1 MAAPFVDTAK
11 ITVRSGNGGNG
22 VVSFHREKY
31 VAAGGPDG
39 GDGGRGGNVV
49 VTVDDHMSTLM
60 DFRYKRKYT
69 AANGTDG
76 GGKRCTGRKSW
87 PSPAPSAAPSMMPGM
102 SAMTKETPSSTYI
115 TPRLGKRVV
124 K

>member
-11 ITVRSGNGGNG
+11 ITVRSGSGGNG

-49 VTVDDHMSTLM
+49 EIGRGRVGD
-60 DFRYKRKYT
+60 
-69 AANGTDG
+69 
-76 GGKRCTGRKSW
+76 RKSTRLNSSHRVRSRM
-87 PSPAPSAAPSMMPGM
+87 PCSA
-102 SAMTKETPSSTYI
+102 
-115 TPRLGKRVV
+115 
-124 K
+124 